1 MNKKDMRTYKQTAF
15 RFSPE
20 TEKQLLKL
28 TLIESITKNKQ
39 VPKVDIIRD
48 LIKNAYKKLDN

>member
-1 MNKKDMRTYKQTAF
+1 MRTYKQTAF